1 MTPIGMEYD
10 ASWSL
15 DRKKYG
21 LEKTFCCLNARALDF
36 AKMGR
41 FYLNKE
47 IGKKSNC

>member
-1 MTPIGMEYD
+1 MEYD